1 MQQSRQSR
9 NPKAAALFGGLLFLP
24 FVAANAIIA
33 NRIEPFFSFI
43 RPGLNTSPFEYGL
56 LAVVLGLMPVGA
68 FIAARPLFDKSTY
81 PRGRD
86 YLVNGGIAV
95 LMLVVFVTLTVAL
108 GDEIYRCDVLRI
120 PNCD

>member
-9 NPKAAALFGGLLFLP
+9 SPKAAALFGGLLLFP
-24 FVAANAIIA
+24 FVAANAIIG

-43 RPGLNTSPFEYGL
+43 RPGVNTSPFEYGL
-56 LAVVLGLMPVGA
+56 LAVVLGCMPVGA
-68 FIAARPLFDKSTY
+68 FIAARPLFEKSAH
-81 PRGRD
+81 PKGRI

-95 LMLVVFVTLTVAL
+95 FMLVVFVILAATL
-108 GDEIYRCDVLRI
+108 GNEIYRCDVLRI

>member
-1 MQQSRQSR
+1 MQGRQSR
-9 NPKAAALFGGLLFLP
+9 SPKAAALVGGLLLLP

-56 LAVVLGLMPVGA
+56 LAVVLGCMPVGA
-68 FIAARPLFDKSTY
+68 FIAARPIFEKSAH
-81 PRGRD
+81 PHRRV
-86 YLVNGGIAV
+86 YLVNGVTAAF
-95 LMLVVFVTLTVAL
+95 LLVVFVILTATL
-108 GDEIYRCDVLRI
+108 GNEIYRCDVLGI